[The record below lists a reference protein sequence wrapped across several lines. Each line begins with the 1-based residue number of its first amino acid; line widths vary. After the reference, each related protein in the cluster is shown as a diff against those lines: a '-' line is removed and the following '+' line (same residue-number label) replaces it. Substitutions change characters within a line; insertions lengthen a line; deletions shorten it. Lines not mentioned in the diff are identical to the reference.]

1 MGCLFS
7 VIMILDQSLVPNDI
21 PPYLK
26 KMKDMY
32 EDLFSG
38 GKGYRGALVYT
49 ISKELGLSDERAS
62 LLSGCI
68 EYIHNSS
75 LLHDDF
81 VDGAVLRRGKT
92 TAWKKYGGGYAI
104 LGGDYLLAKVIKNLC
119 VTGSIEII
127 EYTSGAIL
135 ALVEGEW
142 LQDACH
148 QRGDV
153 SKEEMAQVHAFKTSA
168 LFSWCFKAPA
178 LLAHELSLSKE
189 DINHLHRIGDILG
202 ALLQRSDDLLD
213 YNIRNAEGKEYFRDL
228 PSGYFN
234 LFTIHLLENQSVEE
248 RVRAFSC
255 KTMEELI
262 VMFNLNI
269 EKTLKDFDEE
279 SKVMLSAV
287 IQLIEENKFF
297 SKDFKEELKASAD
310 KIYWRGEA

>member
-1 MGCLFS
+1 
-7 VIMILDQSLVPNDI
+7 MILDRDLVPNDI

-38 GKGYRGALVYT
+38 GKGYRGALVYS
-49 ISKELGLSDERAS
+49 ISTDLGLSEENAA
-62 LLSGCI
+62 LLSTCI

-81 VDGAVLRRGKT
+81 VDDAELRRGKT

-119 VTGSIEII
+119 SCDSVELID
-127 EYTSGAIL
+127 YTSGAIL

-148 QRGDV
+148 KRGDV
-153 SKEEMAQVHAFKTSA
+153 SREEMAQVHALKTSA

-178 LLAHELSLSKE
+178 LLMNSNLSEE
-189 DINHLHRIGDILG
+189 DLGEFHRIGDLLG
-202 ALLQRSDDLLD
+202 SLLQRSDDLLD
-213 YNIRNAEGKEYFRDL
+213 YNIRNGEGKAYFKDL

-234 LFTIHLLENQSVEE
+234 LFTIHLLEGVDSRSRLEAFKCKSIEE
-248 RVRAFSC
+248 FAS
-255 KTMEELI
+255 K
-262 VMFNLNI
+262 FNLKI
-269 EKTLKDFDEE
+269 EATLKEFDEE
-279 SKVMLSAV
+279 SEGMIKAV
-287 IQLIEENKFF
+287 KILIDDNKFF
-297 SKDFKEELKASAD
+297 SNDFKVELKEAAD
-310 KIYWRGEA
+310 KIYWRSEA